1 MRKETGHFDVII
13 VGGGASGLFAAL
25 LTAMKAQERKQACRI
40 LILEKEKKLARKLLA
55 SGNGRCNLGNRQ
67 VTIDDYETS
76 ERGKLEQML
85 ARVPDSFPAMFFKN
99 LGIEIKED
107 EAGRLYPLSEEAAAV
122 HASLISALGAYHIEW
137 ELETEIVE
145 IEQRQKDYRLKDE
158 HGVCRTCKSVLFSPG
173 SQASPRLGGNSSA
186 SRLAQ
191 HWSLDYFPERP
202 ALTALV
208 LCDQRFSKQASGA
221 RFKGEARLRSG
232 RTFSG
237 EFLFSNLGLS
247 GIVAMDISTILG
259 RKAGTFQKLKGEEF
273 FLFQEVEP
281 IVLNFVPALNKEGVY
296 RFLLSKYDLLKE
308 KNPELLSAS
317 LIPRKI
323 AQAISNRRLKEAKMK
338 SYDELGDRAFREEL
352 KRLSGLFC
360 SYELSLSGLRSFDF
374 AQIARGGIA
383 LSALRSDM
391 SLHRRRGF
399 FLAGESLDVAG
410 RCGGYNLH
418 FALASAYLAAGGI
431 ADYLWPPGRP

>member
-1 MRKETGHFDVII
+1 MGEKTGHFDLII
-13 VGGGASGLFAAL
+13 VGGGASGLFTAL
-25 LTAMKAQERKQACRI
+25 LTAMKAQERKQAYRI

-55 SGNGRCNLGNRQ
+55 SGNGRCNLSNRR

-76 ERGKLEQML
+76 EPAILEQML
-85 ARVPDSFPAMFFKN
+85 SCVPETFPAMFFKS

-122 HASLISALGAYHIEW
+122 HASLLAALRAYHIEW

-145 IEQRQKDYRLKDE
+145 IEQRHRGYRLKDE
-158 HGVCRTCKSVLFSPG
+158 HGGCRTGKSVLFSPG
-173 SQASPRLGGNSSA
+173 SRASPRLGGNTSA
-186 SRLAQ
+186 GRLANR
-191 HWSLDYFPERP
+191 WSLDYFPERP

-259 RKAGTFQKLKGEEF
+259 QKAGYFQRLKGEEF
-273 FLFQEVEP
+273 FLFQEIEP
-281 IVLNFVPALNKEGVY
+281 ILLNFVPALNKEKVY
-296 RFLLSKYDLLKE
+296 RFLLSKYELLKE

-317 LIPRKI
+317 LIPGKI
-323 AQAISNRRLKEAKMK
+323 AQAIFNRRLKELKMK
-338 SYDELGDRAFREEL
+338 SYDELDDRAFRKEL

-391 SLHRRRGF
+391 SLHKRKGF
-399 FLAGESLDVAG
+399 FIAGESLDVAG
-410 RCGGYNLH
+410 RCGGYNLY
-418 FALASAYLAAGGI
+418 FALASAYLAARGI
-431 ADYLWPPGRP
+431 VDYLWPLG